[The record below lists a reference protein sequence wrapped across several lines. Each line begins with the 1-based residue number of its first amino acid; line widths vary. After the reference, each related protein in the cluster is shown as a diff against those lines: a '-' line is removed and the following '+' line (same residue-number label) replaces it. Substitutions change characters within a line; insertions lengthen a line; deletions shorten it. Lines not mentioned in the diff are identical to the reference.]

1 MIAVARVTPS
11 SGSYSAAVLPLWVVG
26 ADTCPSLVVAAG
38 PVAARRSPL
47 CGDSAPGP
55 VRGDRSSIEA
65 PGTWCPGTG
74 TAKPGSHYRGPAR
87 WPTGRGSSDP
97 CGGRRTREGTA
108 RWTVPSTC
116 LPAQTEPL
124 DERAVAVDVGL
135 GQVVQQP
142 ATPADQQEQAPP
154 AVVVV
159 LVLLEVLGEVADP
172 AGQHRDLHLGRAGVP
187 LDRGVVGHDLLL
199 DSALERHGGPP
210 GQVACGPRS
219 GSRGQVSHMSGS
231 PTTSEATSGADG
243 GSAVITSGAGA
254 PSGRGRCRQEPA
266 GLGDVVRHRL
276 DQFLDAGERGHG
288 AQPG

>member
-11 SGSYSAAVLPLWVVG
+11 SGSYSAAVLPLWAVG

-47 CGDSAPGP
+47 CGDSAPRP

-116 LPAQTEPL
+116 LPRQTEPL
-124 DERAVAVDVGL
+124 EERAVAFNVGL

-199 DSALERHGGPP
+199 DSAVERQGGLLGRSRVAPGLGHGG
-210 GQVACGPRS
+210 S
-219 GSRGQVSHMSGS
+219 WH
-231 PTTSEATSGADG
+231 T
-243 GSAVITSGAGA
+243 
-254 PSGRGRCRQEPA
+254 GR
-266 GLGDVVRHRL
+266 
-276 DQFLDAGERGHG
+276 
-288 AQPG
+288 